1 VDRIAVAAALREIAG
16 LLEARG
22 GQPFRVRA
30 YERGARAL
38 EALNA
43 DLGELARAGRL
54 TELPGVGAALA
65 ATITELLET
74 GRSGYLEKLR
84 AELPAGVLELRQVPH
99 LSLRRIAALQAALG
113 VDSVAALKE
122 ACVAGRVRT
131 VKGFGPKVEQALL
144 DGIRAV
150 ESRGHALLI
159 HEAERDGEMLLAFV
173 RSLRGVRTAALT
185 GALRRRLELVE
196 TLDVAIAVA
205 PRQESAVIE
214 QLVRF
219 PPAVAVVERT
229 AHRCVLRLV
238 DGGLVRA
245 ELTVPSRFPVLLL
258 RSTGAVAHVAHLER
272 LARERGLALDE
283 RGLHSRRGRRVAA
296 KDEADLYRALG
307 LPFLPPELRE
317 DAGEI
322 EAALAGTLELDLV
335 RESDVRGMVHCHT
348 LHSDGKATIEEMARA
363 ADAMGMEYLT
373 ITDHSPTAHYAHG
386 VTLDRLK
393 AQWDEIARVQESVR
407 VRLLRGT
414 ESDIR
419 PDGSL
424 DYPDEVLAQM
434 DVIIASIHERHRMD
448 SKQMTRRIVTALR
461 HPFFKI
467 WGHALGRYVRSRP
480 PIECDL
486 DEVFDAAAES
496 RVAIEVNGDPH
507 RLDLEPRWQREARK
521 RRIPFVIST
530 DAHSTGQMRN
540 LRFGIAMARRG
551 GLTPKDVLNTRT
563 AAQFRALVRPA

>member
-1 VDRIAVAAALREIAG
+1 
-16 LLEARG
+16 
-22 GQPFRVRA
+22 
-30 YERGARAL
+30 
-38 EALNA
+38 
-43 DLGELARAGRL
+43 
-54 TELPGVGAALA
+54 
-65 ATITELLET
+65 
-74 GRSGYLEKLR
+74 
-84 AELPAGVLELRQVPH
+84 
-99 LSLRRIAALQAALG
+99 
-113 VDSVAALKE
+113 
-122 ACVAGRVRT
+122 
-131 VKGFGPKVEQALL
+131 
-144 DGIRAV
+144 
-150 ESRGHALLI
+150 
-159 HEAERDGEMLLAFV
+159 
-173 RSLRGVRTAALT
+173 
-185 GALRRRLELVE
+185 
-196 TLDVAIAVA
+196 
-205 PRQESAVIE
+205 
-214 QLVRF
+214 
-219 PPAVAVVERT
+219 VVERT

-283 RGLHSRRGRRVAA
+283 RGLHSRRGRRFAA

-322 EAALAGTLELDLV
+322 EAALAGTLEVDLV

-393 AQWDEIARVQESVR
+393 AQWDEMARVQESVR